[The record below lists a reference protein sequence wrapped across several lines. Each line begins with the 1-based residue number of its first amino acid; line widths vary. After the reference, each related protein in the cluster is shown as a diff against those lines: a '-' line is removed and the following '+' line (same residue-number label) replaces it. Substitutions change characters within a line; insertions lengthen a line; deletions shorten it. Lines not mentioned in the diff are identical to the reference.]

1 MKFMS
6 LWMREGKILVTC
18 PKGLSPYLQ
27 AEIRSLG
34 FPVLSATE
42 AAVETA
48 GSLAETL
55 TLNLNLRTG
64 HRVLYRFHA
73 MKAGTPEDL
82 YDGLT
87 RLPWE
92 EVIDPDGY
100 LCVTS
105 FADTPAIRDGRF
117 LNLKGKD
124 AIVDRLQRVC
134 GRRPD
139 SGPDRGRTVVHLYWR
154 DRKVM
159 VYLDSSGEPLSR
171 RRYRKIP
178 LEAPMQETLAAAV
191 VLASG
196 WKDQGNFVNPMCG
209 SGTLAIEAAMIAAD
223 RAPGLVRHQ
232 YGFMHIRGFQPSAWR
247 SLRTERRKRAKSS
260 LPGRIIAT
268 DRNREAVD
276 AALQNARTAGVDHL
290 IEFSVCDYQDT
301 PLPDGGGV
309 VIVNPPYGER
319 LGEVRALEAT
329 YRGLGDFFKRKC
341 QGYKGCLFTGNLNL
355 ARQVGL
361 KTKRRVPFYNG
372 EISCRLLVYELYEGS
387 RKACF
392 PRLFGDQQ
400 EIGKEVS

>member
-1 MKFMS
+1 MS
-6 LWMREGKILVTC
+6 QWVRVGKILVTC
-18 PKGLSPYLQ
+18 PKGLSPCLQ

-48 GSLAETL
+48 GSLMDTL

-73 MKAGTPEDL
+73 MQARTPEEL

-87 RLPWE
+87 RLQWE

-154 DRKVM
+154 DPTVM
-159 VYLDSSGEPLSR
+159 VYLDTSGEPLSR
-171 RRYRKIP
+171 RGYRKIP
-178 LEAPMQETLAAAV
+178 LGAPMQETLAAAV

-196 WKDQGNFVNPMCG
+196 WKNQGNFINPMCG

-232 YGFMHIRGFQPSAWR
+232 YGFMHIRGFRPSAWR
-247 SLRTERRKRAKSS
+247 SIRTERRKEVKSV

-268 DRNREAVD
+268 DHNREAVD

-290 IEFSVCDYQDT
+290 IEFSVCDYQET
-301 PLPDGGGV
+301 LLPDGGGV

-329 YRGLGDFFKRKC
+329 YRGIGDFFKRKC
-341 QGYKGCLFTGNLNL
+341 QGYRGCLFTGNPVL

-361 KTKRRVPFYNG
+361 KTKQRIPFYNG
-372 EISCRLLVYELYEGS
+372 EIACRLLVYELYEGS
-387 RKACF
+387 RKALR
-392 PRLFGDQQ
+392 PPLSG
-400 EIGKEVS
+400 EPEGIEKEGP

>member
-1 MKFMS
+1 MS
-6 LWMREGKILVTC
+6 QWVREGKILVTC

-34 FPVLSATE
+34 FPVLSAAE

-48 GSLAETL
+48 GSLADTM

-64 HRVLYRFHA
+64 HRVLYRLHD
-73 MKAGTPEDL
+73 MKAGTTEEL

-105 FADTPAIRDGRF
+105 FSDTPAVRDGRF

-139 SGPDRGRTVVHLYWR
+139 SGPDRGRTVVHLFWKER
-154 DRKVM
+154 RAI
-159 VYLDSSGEPLSR
+159 VYLDTSGEPLSR
-171 RRYRKIP
+171 RGYRKIP
-178 LEAPMQETLAAAV
+178 LGAPMQETLAAAV

-232 YGFMHIRGFQPSAWR
+232 YGFMHIRGFQPSSWR
-247 SLRTERRKRAKSS
+247 GIRTGRRKTAKKG
-260 LPGRIIAT
+260 LPGRIVAT
-268 DRNREAVD
+268 DHSREAVD
-276 AALQNARTAGVDHL
+276 AAFQNARTAGVDHL

-309 VIVNPPYGER
+309 VIVNPAYGAR
-319 LGEVRALEAT
+319 LGEVGALEAT

-361 KTKRRVPFYNG
+361 KTKRRIPFYNG
-372 EISCRLLVYELYEGS
+372 EIECRLLVYELYEGS
-387 RKACF
+387 RKASL
-392 PRLFGDQQ
+392 PRLSGAR
-400 EIGKEVS
+400 EESGKEFP